1 MSSRFSAMRKP
12 TARGNCGVFLNDTN
26 TVVAVVSFGNN
37 GNCKGA
43 DYSARVDVADAR
55 DFILPF
61 VGD

>member
-1 MSSRFSAMRKP
+1 
-12 TARGNCGVFLNDTN
+12 VFLNDTS
-26 TVVAVVSFGNN
+26 TVVAVVSFGFN

-43 DYSARVDVADAR
+43 DYSARVDVADAQ

>member
-1 MSSRFSAMRKP
+1 M
-12 TARGNCGVFLNDTN
+12 FLNDTN

-37 GNCKGA
+37 DNCKDA

>member
-1 MSSRFSAMRKP
+1 VTGTGKDH
-12 TARGNCGVFLNDTN
+12 NKVLIDTN
-26 TVVAVVSFGNN
+26 TVVAVGSFGFN

-43 DYSARVDVADAR
+43 DYSARVDVPDAQ